1 MNKRRASR
9 GPADLNW
16 KTPCV
21 INRVSDPSPIIMSG
35 LNLQSI
41 MPYPGRLI
49 IIGASTEAEKVIVAY
64 AVTGRSAASQARR
77 LTFEGSA
84 VWTEPLGDDAFNKG
98 NADLLIYRAI
108 AIDRMIAVSNG
119 RQTDDIAKVLKKVG
133 QEDRP
138 EDILARALE
147 NWTYEPD
154 GPHFTPRISGC
165 VLTGGAAGLSLI
177 KRGGDGARLASFTS
191 WALDP
196 GQGRLIATY
205 SGPEE
210 NPLPSFSGE
219 PIAVEVGR
227 ATARDMAEAV
237 YQALKPGVPEKD
249 YRVAVACISA
259 LRANLRNYDV
269 YLINRREG

>member
-1 MNKRRASR
+1 
-9 GPADLNW
+9 
-16 KTPCV
+16 
-21 INRVSDPSPIIMSG
+21 MSG

-49 IIGASTEAEKVIVAY
+49 IIGASSDADRVIIAY

-84 VWTEPLGDDAFNKG
+84 VWTEPLDDGSLDKG

-119 RQTDDIAKVLKKVG
+119 RQTDDIAQALKKAG
-133 QEDRP
+133 QDDRP

-147 NWTYEPD
+147 SWTYEPD

-165 VLTGGAAGLSLI
+165 VMTGGAAGLCLI
-177 KRGGDGARLASFTS
+177 RRGKDGTRLVSSSF
-191 WALDP
+191 WELDP
-196 GQGRLIATY
+196 GQGRMIATY
-205 SGPEE
+205 SGREE
-210 NPLPSFSGE
+210 SPLPSFLGE
-219 PIAVEVGR
+219 PVAVEVGR
-227 ATARDMAEAV
+227 ATARDMAGAL
-237 YQALKPGVPEKD
+237 YQALKPVVPEKD

-259 LRANLRNYDV
+259 LRVNLRNYDV
-269 YLINRREG
+269 EIINRRKG

>member
-1 MNKRRASR
+1 
-9 GPADLNW
+9 
-16 KTPCV
+16 
-21 INRVSDPSPIIMSG
+21 MSG

-49 IIGASTEAEKVIVAY
+49 IIGASAEAEKVIVAY

-84 VWTEPLGDDAFNKG
+84 VWTEPLDDGSIDKG

-119 RQTDDIAKVLKKVG
+119 RQTDDIAKALKKAG
-133 QEDRP
+133 QEERP
-138 EDILARALE
+138 ENVLARSLE

-154 GPHFTPRISGC
+154 SPHFTPRISGC

-177 KRGGDGARLASFTS
+177 KRGADGTRLVSSTS
-191 WALDP
+191 WDLD
-196 GQGRLIATY
+196 QGKGRMIATY

-210 NPLPSFSGE
+210 SPLPSFSGE

-227 ATARDMAEAV
+227 ATAKDMAEAL
-237 YQALKPGVPEKD
+237 YQALKPVVPEKD

-259 LRANLRNYDV
+259 LRMNLRNYDV
-269 YLINRREG
+269 EIINRREG